1 MKFVRR
7 SFFNKLYQAKRI
19 GKRIKKQWQGKP
31 FSGIGK
37 DKRPSK
43 YFKLIAMRIAHSYRR
58 NDILGRKTKI
68 YLILKYGKLRSTS
81 MLMRRIKK

>member
-31 FSGIGK
+31 FSGIDK

-43 YFKLIAMRIAHSYRR
+43 YFKLIAMRIAHSHRR

-81 MLMRRIKK
+81 MLMRRFKK

>member
-1 MKFVRR
+1 
-7 SFFNKLYQAKRI
+7 
-19 GKRIKKQWQGKP
+19 
-31 FSGIGK
+31 
-37 DKRPSK
+37 
-43 YFKLIAMRIAHSYRR
+43 MRIAHSHRR